1 MQFRAFLVDHRPTG
15 STYAYRELERH
26 AAFSMAT
33 KNQPARKAGHQSR
46 AKTGAASRW
55 PRKRGRPTAYVPAL
69 ARLICEGIAAGKPL
83 LAICEAD
90 HMPDRVTV
98 WRWQQ
103 QHHEFRNM
111 ILAAREFGTDALAEQ
126 CLVIADG
133 SGDVRRDMVKIATR
147 RWLASKIAPR
157 RYGERVAAEVSG
169 PDGRPMETR
178 QAPPPM
184 VPAEVAKA
192 VRALVAGAEV
202 EIGMPAGRGKP
213 GPRIKAIIESGQPLP
228 PELYAAIYGGR
239 GRDG

>member
-1 MQFRAFLVDHRPTG
+1 
-15 STYAYRELERH
+15 
-26 AAFSMAT
+26 MAT
-33 KNQPARKAGHQSR
+33 NNQPARKAGHKSR

-111 ILAAREFGTDALAEQ
+111 ILAAREFGADALAEQ

-157 RYGERVAAEVSG
+157 RYGERVAAEISG
-169 PDGRPMETR
+169 PDGRPIETR

-184 VPAEVAKA
+184 VPAEVAEA

-202 EIGMPAGRGKP
+202 ELGMPVGRGKP
-213 GPRIKAIIESGQPLP
+213 GPRIKAIMASGEPLP
-228 PELYAAIYGGR
+228 PDIYASLYGGR
-239 GRDG
+239 GRDD